1 MAVFSMLCVMT
12 ALLAAQVSFAAPVT
26 RSESCDFG
34 AATPP
39 GWNGPMQSQW
49 CGMLDGEVNALRLSE
64 DLTTRLPI
72 VVAQYASANI
82 KVSPETAFPKLDE
95 ITQDPSARAA
105 IAQMKVNFPQFG
117 SMDLTPE
124 NIQIVYADHIKAA
137 CSKTGVP
144 EDMMVKMIWTESK
157 GHPLVYHGLTQMDYV
172 AWGQMADQDSSL
184 KNRYMPGDNIL
195 AAAMYMKRQKD
206 QFGSD
211 WETTYT
217 QHYQDPKARTYQ

>member
-1 MAVFSMLCVMT
+1 MDMPTSRNNFCEILAKSAVYSSEALTFS
-12 ALLAAQVSFAAPVT
+12 
-26 RSESCDFG
+26 
-34 AATPP
+34 
-39 GWNGPMQSQW
+39 
-49 CGMLDGEVNALRLSE
+49 
-64 DLTTRLPI
+64 
-72 VVAQYASANI
+72 Y
-82 KVSPETAFPKLDE
+82 
-95 ITQDPSARAA
+95 
-105 IAQMKVNFPQFG
+105 PQFG

-184 KNRYMPGDNIL
+184 KNRYMPVDNIL
-195 AAAMYMKRQKD
+195 AAAMYMKRLKD

-211 WETTYT
+211 WETTYN
-217 QHYQDPKARTYQ
+217 QHYQDPKARTY